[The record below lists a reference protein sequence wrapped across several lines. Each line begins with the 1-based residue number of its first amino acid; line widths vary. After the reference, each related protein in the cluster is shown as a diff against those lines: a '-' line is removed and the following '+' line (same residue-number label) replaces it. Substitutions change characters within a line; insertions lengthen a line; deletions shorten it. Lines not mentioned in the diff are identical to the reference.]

1 MLSNGVAMEG
11 YKLRAIRK
19 ALRMTQVEFAEAM
32 GVTST
37 FVGMMERGDKPIE
50 RRTELAALY
59 LELIGREAR

>member
-32 GVTST
+32 
-37 FVGMMERGDKPIE
+37 ERGDKPIE